1 MRQIQAINNDVVYG
15 YTPRA
20 KDVLH
25 LSPVTLQEVR
35 QGMIG
40 VVSSRN
46 GTAGSAGV
54 EGVKVA
60 GKTGTAQWGPK
71 NKERTAAWFAGF
83 APAENPKYAFAALYE
98 GAVGEGAHGGTA
110 AAPMVGDLLRELFKN
125 DPSVKKEKSSK
136 KTEKEKEEQTEPPPD
151 TIDESD

>member
-1 MRQIQAINNDVVYG
+1 GDILISPVQMAQAMATIGNGGTLYQTRIVRQIQAVNNDVVYG
-15 YTPRA
+15 YMPRA

-71 NKERTAAWFAGF
+71 NKER
-83 APAENPKYAFAALYE
+83 
-98 GAVGEGAHGGTA
+98 
-110 AAPMVGDLLRELFKN
+110 
-125 DPSVKKEKSSK
+125 
-136 KTEKEKEEQTEPPPD
+136 
-151 TIDESD
+151 